1 MFRTEARGYA
11 PFSSQPK
18 ANFWTHR
25 SLLEKILLGIVSI
38 LFVTFLV
45 MVLNFVQL
53 QQQEERFLKPLDGF
67 DADGARMAGVFAHSR
82 LHKRDVSEVA
92 IPAVLE
98 DLPQE
103 PSETDSLADESKAIR
118 KPQSS
123 TAYSPKICYSEGCIH
138 TASKLLSNM
147 NQSVDP
153 CQDFYRFTCGRFLE
167 ETVIPD
173 DKSGQSSFSV
183 ISDQLEVQL
192 RTIIEEPAKDSD
204 IKPFRLAKNLYKVCM
219 NKTQIELQG
228 LDHMKSILKHLGGWP
243 VLEGDS
249 WDEGS
254 FSWKGSVYKFRRYG
268 YSVDY
273 FLDFS
278 VGVNLKNS
286 TERVIE
292 FDQASLGLSREYLAK
307 GLDEK
312 IVRAY
317 YEYMLDIAVL
327 MGASREAAVE
337 ELTESLNFE
346 IALAKIS
353 LPLEERRNA
362 TKLYNPMKITELQ
375 ERYPSIPWTE
385 YINTILS
392 PNAQLK
398 YDETIIVS
406 EPKYIYDLEKLLSTT
421 PKRTMANYVMWRVTA
436 ASVSYLTE
444 AIRARQLA
452 YSTAVS
458 GVSEQQARWKE
469 CVGTVGG
476 SFSLAIGSL
485 YVRKYFKEAAK
496 SNAVEMVQLIREEM
510 YKILSSVDWMDEVT
524 RRAALDK
531 AKSMTTHIAYPEE
544 LLINA
549 KLEEFYS
556 GLEVEPTNYL
566 EAVLNLTRFGTNYSF
581 SQLRKPVNKTDWKTH
596 GNPAVVNAFYSSIEN
611 SIQFPAG
618 ILQGT
623 FFSNDRPNYM
633 NYGAIGFVIGHEI
646 THGFDD
652 QGRQFDKDGNLVDWW
667 AESTK
672 EKYLVKSK
680 CIIEQY
686 GNYSENIADNGGI
699 KEAYNAYNVWT
710 RKHGEEPRLPG
721 LQQYS
726 PRQMFWISAAS
737 TWCSL
742 YRPESLKIRIRT
754 GYHSPGEFRVLGPL
768 SNLKEFARDFQC
780 PVGSRMNP
788 PHKCEVW

>member
-1 MFRTEARGYA
+1 ME
-11 PFSSQPK
+11 
-18 ANFWTHR
+18 
-25 SLLEKILLGIVSI
+25 SI
-38 LFVTFLV
+38 L
-45 MVLNFVQL
+45 
-53 QQQEERFLKPLDGF
+53 E
-67 DADGARMAGVFAHSR
+67 
-82 LHKRDVSEVA
+82 
-92 IPAVLE
+92 
-98 DLPQE
+98 
-103 PSETDSLADESKAIR
+103 
-118 KPQSS
+118 
-123 TAYSPKICYSEGCIH
+123 Y
-138 TASKLLSNM
+138 
-147 NQSVDP
+147 
-153 CQDFYRFTCGRFLE
+153 
-167 ETVIPD
+167 
-173 DKSGQSSFSV
+173 
-183 ISDQLEVQL
+183 
-192 RTIIEEPAKDSD
+192 
-204 IKPFRLAKNLYKVCM
+204 
-219 NKTQIELQG
+219 
-228 LDHMKSILKHLGGWP
+228 LGDWP

-327 MGASREAAVE
+327 MGANREAAVE

-618 ILQGT
+618 ILQEVFDKKYVEPTNYLEAVLNLTRFGTNYSFSQLRKPVNKTDWKTHGNPAVVNAFYSSIENSIQFPAGILQGT

-686 GNYSENIADNGGI
+686 GNYSVPEVNLTLNGINTQGENIADNGGI

-710 RKHGEEPRLPG
+710 RKYGEEPRLPG

-780 PVGSRMNP
+780 PAGSRMNP

>member
-1 MFRTEARGYA
+1 MFRTEARGYT
-11 PFSSQPK
+11 PFSIQPK
-18 ANFWTHR
+18 ANFSRRR
-25 SLLEKILLGIVSI
+25 SLLEKILRGIVSI
-38 LFVTFLV
+38 LFVTF
-45 MVLNFVQL
+45 
-53 QQQEERFLKPLDGF
+53 FLKSLNGF
-67 DADGARMAGVFAHSR
+67 DGLDGARTAGVFAHSR
-82 LHKRDVSEVA
+82 LHKRDVSEEA
-92 IPAVLE
+92 IPPFLE

-103 PSETDSLADESKAIR
+103 PSEADTDESKAIQ
-118 KPQSS
+118 KPQPS
-123 TAYSPKICYSEGCIH
+123 AADAPEICYSEGCIH

-173 DKSGQSSFSV
+173 DQSSVSSFSV
-183 ISDQLEVQL
+183 IGDQLEVQL
-192 RTIIEEPAKDSD
+192 RTIIETPAEDSD
-204 IKPFRLAKNLYKVCM
+204 IKPFRLAKNYYKVCM
-219 NKTQIELQG
+219 NETQIELQG
-228 LDHMKSILKHLGGWP
+228 LDHMKSILKQLGGWP
-243 VLEGDS
+243 VLEGTS

-254 FSWKGSVYKFRRYG
+254 FTWEDSVYKSRRYG
-268 YSVDY
+268 YGVDY
-273 FLDFS
+273 FLAFG
-278 VGVNLKNS
+278 VGVNLKNN
-286 TERVIE
+286 TERVIQ
-292 FDQASLGLSREYLAK
+292 FDQASLGLNREYLVK
-307 GLDEK
+307 GFDEK

-317 YEYMLDIAVL
+317 YEYMLDIAVF
-327 MGASREAAVE
+327 MGADREAAEE
-337 ELTESLNFE
+337 ELKESLNFE
-346 IALAKIS
+346 IALANIS
-353 LPLEERRNA
+353 LPQEERRNA
-362 TKLYNPMKITELQ
+362 TKLYNPMKISELQ
-375 ERYPSIPWTE
+375 ERYPIIPWTE

-398 YDETIIVS
+398 DDETIIVS

-452 YSTAVS
+452 YSKAVS
-458 GVSEQQARWKE
+458 GVSEQEARWKE
-469 CVGTVGG
+469 CVGRVERG
-476 SFSLAIGSL
+476 FLLAIGSL

-510 YKILSSVDWMDEVT
+510 SKILSSVDWMDEVT

-531 AKSMTTHIAYPEE
+531 AKFMTPYIAYPEE

-549 KLEEFYS
+549 KLEEYYS

-566 EAVLNLTRFGTNYSF
+566 EAALNLSRFDTNYSI
-581 SQLRKPVNKTDWKTH
+581 SQLRKSVNKTDWKTH
-596 GNPAVVNAFYSSIEN
+596 AYPTIVNAFYNPYEN
-611 SIQFPAG
+611 SIQLPAG

-652 QGRQFDKDGNLVDWW
+652 EGRQYDKDGNLVDWW

-672 EKYLVKSK
+672 EKFLVKAK

-686 GNYSENIADNGGI
+686 GNYSVPEVNMTLNGINTQGENIADNGGI

-710 RKHGEEPRLPG
+710 REHGEEPRLPG

-742 YRPESLKIRIRT
+742 FRPETLKIRILT
-754 GYHSPGEFRVLGPL
+754 DTHSPGEFRVLGPL

-780 PVGSRMNP
+780 PLGSRMNP